1 MIIFVFVSLGMLLGE
16 YVAWR
21 GAEQRRDIVLG
32 AIAGSA
38 VLGAAGWLGG
48 LDGDVVLNIA
58 ESTTRSLPSG
68 VSAVLLAALVLL
80 YLALLVCG
88 AVIAAT
94 LTVIAVAAALH
105 RARHTAPHPALAAAE
120 AYAGAVA
127 TAVHELTGTQVD
139 AVVTEEHADD
149 PAALWMDLTAP
160 GIDARWTADH
170 GWSARTPSGRRWYS
184 RRHAPSPGAIALWL
198 VEIGHRPS
206 LGSPEVSSFDNTVD
220 LAATLLATIPPP
232 RDGADVA
239 RDLRRGPV

>member
-1 MIIFVFVSLGMLLGE
+1 VIIFVFVSLGLLLGE
-16 YVAWR
+16 YLAWR
-21 GAEQRRDIVLG
+21 GGEQRRDIVLG

-38 VLGAAGWLGG
+38 VLGAAAWLGG
-48 LDGDVVLNIA
+48 LDGDVVLSIA

-94 LTVIAVAAALH
+94 FTVIAVAAALH
-105 RARHTAPHPALAAAE
+105 RARHTAPHPALHAAE

-127 TAVHELTGTQVD
+127 TAVHELTGSHVHS
-139 AVVTEEHADD
+139 VVTDENADD
-149 PAALWMDLTAP
+149 PAALWMSVTAP
-160 GIDARWTADH
+160 GIDARWTAGH

-184 RRHAPSPGAIALWL
+184 HRHAPSPGAIALWL
-198 VEIGHRPS
+198 VEIGRRPR
-206 LGSPEVSSFDNTVD
+206 LGSPEVPSFDTTVD
-220 LAATLLATIPPP
+220 LTATLLATIPPP

-239 RDLRRGPV
+239 TDLRRDPA